1 MPKADFE
8 ELLMVYTRLYKISQ
22 VYKVNHRRRQQPSP
36 RDAAGEDDEDGAEEL
51 LSKEKQRKFY
61 L

>member
-1 MPKADFE
+1 MPKTDFE

-22 VYKVNHRRRQQPSP
+22 VYRVNHRRRQQQEGLK
-36 RDAAGEDDEDGAEEL
+36 DVEL
-51 LSKEKQRKFY
+51 LSSSSQEKQRKFY

>member
-1 MPKADFE
+1 MPKTDFE

-22 VYKVNHRRRQQPSP
+22 VYKVNQRRQSS
-36 RDAAGEDDEDGAEEL
+36 RRHEEEQQQQL
-51 LSKEKQRKFY
+51 KPIEQVEEKRKFY

>member
-22 VYKVNHRRRQQPSP
+22 VYKMNHHRRRRSCGQ
-36 RDAAGEDDEDGAEEL
+36 D
-51 LSKEKQRKFY
+51 KENRKFY

>member
-22 VYKVNHRRRQQPSP
+22 VYRVNHRRRQQQQQQQ
-36 RDAAGEDDEDGAEEL
+36 DDEEEEL
-51 LSKEKQRKFY
+51 LQRKEKQRKFY

>member
-1 MPKADFE
+1 MPKAAFE

-22 VYKVNHRRRQQPSP
+22 VYKVNQRRRRQQ
-36 RDAAGEDDEDGAEEL
+36 EQVEVELEKEL
-51 LSKEKQRKFY
+51 LSSSQEKQRKFY